1 MARAIIVFAEGFEE
15 IEAVTPADVLRRAGV
30 EVELVGLEAE
40 EVTGAHG
47 VTFKMDRVLGRNE
60 EADAI
65 ILPGGLPGAEHLA
78 ASERLADIL
87 TAQAKR
93 GGIVAAICASP
104 AYVLAKHGLLK
115 GRRATCYPSCRGRLG
130 GDTTYVDEPVVKSDN
145 NIITS
150 QGPGTALAFALAL
163 ARELAGPA
171 KADELA
177 RGMLVA
183 R

>member
-1 MARAIIVFAEGFEE
+1 MAGAVIVFAEGFEE

-30 EVELVGLEAE
+30 EVELVGLEAA
-40 EVTGAHG
+40 EVAGAHG
-47 VTFKMDRVLGRNE
+47 ITFKMDRMLGDSE

-65 ILPGGLPGAEHLA
+65 VLPGGLPGAEHLA
-78 ASERLADIL
+78 ASKRLADIL
-87 TAQAKR
+87 SAQAKR

-104 AYVLAKHGLLK
+104 AYVLAEHGLLND
-115 GRRATCYPSCRGRLG
+115 RRATCYPSCRDRLPAG
-130 GDTTYVDEPVVKSDN
+130 TTYVDEPVVKSG